1 VQTRIARLARMAAV
15 ATIASLAVAAPASAS
30 ASGCSSP
37 PVSKAFLPWGDLND
51 YFLAQGGDFESTGGW
66 TFRGGARLVS
76 GSEPFAATGKA
87 GKTSLS
93 MPAGSVALSPVLC
106 LTPDN
111 PSIRFFA
118 KAAQGRAA
126 LLRGEAVVTKPTSQ
140 VIGLGAVEGT
150 LLWSAAKPMASG
162 VDDVGWDGDK
172 KVSLQI
178 RFTASSGSWQIDDLF
193 VDPQK
198 RG

>member
-1 VQTRIARLARMAAV
+1 VHIRIARPARTAAV
-15 ATIASLAVAAPASAS
+15 AVIASLALAAPAAAS
-30 ASGCSSP
+30 SSGCSSP

-66 TFRGGARLVS
+66 TFSGGARLVS
-76 GSEPFAATGKA
+76 GSEPFGATGKP

-93 MPAGSVALSPVLC
+93 MPDGSVALSPALC

-118 KAAQGRAA
+118 RAAQGRGAS
-126 LLRGEAVVTKPTSQ
+126 LRGEAVVIKPAAQ
-140 VIGLGAVEGT
+140 VIGLGTVEGT
-150 LLWSAAKPMASG
+150 VPWSPAEPMASG
-162 VDDVGWDGDK
+162 VGDVLSDPGRK
-172 KVSLQI
+172 LSLQL
-178 RFTASSGSWQIDDLF
+178 RFTADRGTWQIDDLF